1 MCKVRRPIRKNREG
15 AAERIAAWA
24 KAETTSDR
32 WGVTYFSCLP
42 CVLMSYHFPI
52 LGSRKPIGHDS
63 EQVYFHAEVVE
74 HVFWLGSRRSLDLG
88 YHNHNTSNLYL
99 RSPAQCQGDLC
110 GTNERHVARSLLE
123 VIGGRGEGR
132 KEGPDSRCQAAE
144 SNTWWH
150 GARRKASVLVKLRSS
165 RRCVSVKLGLS
176 SRSLGSIVSRPRLSP

>member
-1 MCKVRRPIRKNREG
+1 MKAQLKELLHGQRPKPQVIDGVLLTSRAYLACSCRTIFPYWDRGNQLDMIRNRF
-15 AAERIAAWA
+15 IS
-24 KAETTSDR
+24 T
-32 WGVTYFSCLP
+32 
-42 CVLMSYHFPI
+42 
-52 LGSRKPIGHDS
+52 
-63 EQVYFHAEVVE
+63 AEVVE